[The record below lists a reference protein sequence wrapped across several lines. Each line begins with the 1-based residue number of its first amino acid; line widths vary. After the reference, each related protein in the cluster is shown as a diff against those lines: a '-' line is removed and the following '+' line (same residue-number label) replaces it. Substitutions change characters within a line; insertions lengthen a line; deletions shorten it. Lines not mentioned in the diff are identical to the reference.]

1 MSGGKIKCEMGAEEE
16 TEEVKGKMRGL
27 ISSQGRRKKIW
38 VRRRG
43 KERGGAEVSCTSS
56 MCIDLKSLLE
66 LKCLFKTSS
75 TDLSSH
81 RL

>member
-38 VRRRG
+38 VRRKGEEQR
-43 KERGGAEVSCTSS
+43 
-56 MCIDLKSLLE
+56 
-66 LKCLFKTSS
+66 
-75 TDLSSH
+75 
-81 RL
+81 